1 MVLVDSEVLVD
12 LEDLEPVVLVVLMDL
27 VDLVVLVVHPDLDQ
41 AQLMELLLRVDSVV
55 QELEVLEVLV
65 VQEPEVLEVLVV
77 QELEVL
83 EPEVLSG
90 LVVSEV
96 TKALVLEDCLE
107 LVDSVDLLLE
117 VGFLQLLL
125 NKLMPMELTFIECNF
140 KFGNMVLIRD
150 PHGIK

>member
-1 MVLVDSEVLVD
+1 M
-12 LEDLEPVVLVVLMDL
+12 
-27 VDLVVLVVHPDLDQ
+27 VLVVHPDLDQ
-41 AQLMELLLRVDSVV
+41 AQLMELLLKVDSVA
-55 QELEVLEVLV
+55 QEPEVLEVLV
-65 VQEPEVLEVLVV
+65 AQEPEVLEVLVV

-83 EPEVLSG
+83 EVSVVLEPEVLSA

-140 KFGNMVLIRD
+140 KFGNMVLI
-150 PHGIK
+150 